1 MTSRNNP
8 RALVIQL
15 LVKQLLFLAAALI
28 TTMFLATCAADT
40 KADAPLPPKPT
51 QLSNTELK
59 TNALQPLNTADTLL
73 FDSDRTGNFEIYLH
87 NSGKNL
93 TQLTTDTRYDSWW
106 PRLSPNGQQVLFYR
120 TPKGVHD
127 TNYSKASLWLM
138 QINGTQTVELRP
150 KGTDGWAQ
158 QGHAEWSPDGQQLV
172 MFGGGRSSP
181 QIFVT
186 DAKGQSPRQLTK
198 RAGVNLD
205 PAWSPDGNHIVF
217 VGCPNAICFE
227 SSYEIYTLP
236 VANPDK
242 AKRISK
248 DNLRD
253 HDPYYSPNGQK
264 IAWLTQTS
272 TKGIVGEWNIQLSDL
287 NGKNQQWLTK
297 DNNINSKPAWSK
309 DGKLIYFHKLILKPN
324 ERFQIWRVEADGN
337 NMEIVSDGQA
347 GNNEYPT
354 Q

>member
-1 MTSRNNP
+1 MTSQHKP
-8 RALVIQL
+8 HLVPNQL
-15 LVKQLLFLAAALI
+15 LIISAVFTALFMPA
-28 TTMFLATCAADT
+28 CAADS
-40 KADAPLPPKPT
+40 KADTESQPKPT
-51 QLSNTELK
+51 PELQ
-59 TNALQPLNTADTLL
+59 AAILQPLNTADTLL

-87 NSGKNL
+87 KSGKNL
-93 TQLTTDTRYDSWW
+93 TQLTKDTRYDSWW
-106 PRLSPNGQQVLFYR
+106 PRLSPNGKQVLFYR

-127 TNYSKASLWLM
+127 TDYSKASLWLM
-138 QINGTQTVELRP
+138 QIDGEQIVELRP

-172 MFGGGRSSP
+172 MFGGGRLSP

-186 DAKGQSPRQLTK
+186 DAKGQSARQLTK

-205 PAWSPDGNHIVF
+205 PAWSPDGSSIVF
-217 VGCPNAICFE
+217 VGCPSAICFE
-227 SSYEIYTLP
+227 GGYEIYTMS

-248 DNLRD
+248 DSLRD
-253 HDPYYSPNGQK
+253 HDPYYSPDGQK

-272 TKGIVGEWNIQLSDL
+272 SKGIVGEWNIQLADL
-287 NGKNQQWLTK
+287 NGKNQKWLTK

-309 DGKLIYFHKLILKPN
+309 DGKFIYFHKLILKPN
-324 ERFQIWRVEADGN
+324 ERFQIWRIQADGTQ
-337 NMEIVSDGQA
+337 MQEISGA
-347 GNNEYPT
+347 HPGNNEYPT